1 MNKSYEVI
9 NNEVIVYDEYYSES
23 TREYTNNIEEILI
36 TENNIEEIDELIE
49 NEEDNKDRRD
59 SFEIIIPSWLGFGT
73 AQLISCIYR
82 LFTNDIGSAISH
94 FIASIGFLSLAYFG
108 GIKKLIKRKEIA
120 KKKISFLEEKR
131 DEESEKLYE
140 LNKDKTNDVMFVD
153 ENLRELPTNRTVYF
167 ALKDRL
173 RDINL
178 YMVHKQKFIKLYKK
192 GLLVNELYEA
202 CASHDTIDFI
212 MELVKND
219 LSIENKSKKNK
230 VKIKANDTKY
240 GNI

>member
-1 MNKSYEVI
+1 MNRAYEVTG
-9 NNEVIVYDEYYSES
+9 NQVIVYDEYHCEN
-23 TREYTNNIEEILI
+23 TRKYTNNIEEILI
-36 TENNIEEIDELIE
+36 TENNIEEINELIE
-49 NEEDNKDRRD
+49 DEEYNKDRRD

-73 AQLISCIYR
+73 AQIISCIYR
-82 LFTNDIGSAISH
+82 LIKNDIGSAISH
-94 FIASIGFLSLAYFG
+94 FIVSIGFLSLAYFG

-131 DEESEKLYE
+131 NEESEKLYE

-178 YMVHKQKFIKLYKK
+178 YMDHKHKFIKLYKK
-192 GLLVNELYEA
+192 GLLVNEFYEA
-202 CASHDTIDFI
+202 NASHDTIDFI

-219 LSIENKSKKNK
+219 LSTESKSKKNK
-230 VKIKANDTKY
+230 VKVYANDIEY

>member
-1 MNKSYEVI
+1 MNRAYEVTD
-9 NNEVIVYDEYYSES
+9 NQVIVYDEYHCEN
-23 TREYTNNIEEILI
+23 TRKYTNNVEEILI

-49 NEEDNKDRRD
+49 NEEYNKHRRD

-82 LFTNDIGSAISH
+82 LIKNDIGSAISH
-94 FIASIGFLSLAYFG
+94 FIVSIGFLSLAYFG
-108 GIKKLIKRKEIA
+108 GIKKLIKRKEIT

-153 ENLRELPTNRTVYF
+153 ENLRELPTNRKVYF

-173 RDINL
+173 RDIEL
-178 YMVHKQKFIKLYKK
+178 YMQHKQKFIKLYKK
-192 GLLVNELYEA
+192 GILENELFEA
-202 CASHDTIDFI
+202 CASRDTINLI
-212 MELVKND
+212 IELVKND
-219 LSIENKSKKNK
+219 LNTESKTKDNKIK
-230 VKIKANDTKY
+230 VKANDIEY
-240 GNI
+240 